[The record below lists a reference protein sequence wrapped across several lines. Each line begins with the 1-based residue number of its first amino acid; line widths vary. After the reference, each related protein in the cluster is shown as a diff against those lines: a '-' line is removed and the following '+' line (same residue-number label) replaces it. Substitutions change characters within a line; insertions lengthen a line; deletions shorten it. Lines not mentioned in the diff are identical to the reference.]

1 MSYKEQLKDFKRRN
15 KTSRPTKAK
24 KEGFDTPEAYIK
36 HLEDLITK
44 EETTTT
50 NVKTKVKKVSSKK
63 IVEKTTEKKPKKVI
77 KTVVKKTTKDEK
89 ISTDVKT
96 IHYVDVLD
104 TSVSMNDK
112 QKFTNAVE
120 GLNKALQTLIE
131 SFDKDLKKGIRSLY
145 TRVLFNSSSNIS
157 IPILICPPRADL
169 KLTQKFTNGA
179 STALNDAIIE
189 TIKTMFAHAKPEDK
203 VVINIYTDGSEN
215 GSKKGIGDTTRL
227 IREAK
232 GKGYVITFIGTNL
245 DVEKI
250 IKFYEIDESNTLA
263 YDNTGESLKKAL
275 DQTILSRQEYSE
287 NVSKGLDTNKGFYKK
302 TIQNNI

>member
-1 MSYKEQLKDFKRRN
+1 MSYREQLKDFKRRN
-15 KTSRPTKAK
+15 KASRPAKAK

-36 HLEDLITK
+36 HLEDLIAK
-44 EETTTT
+44 EETTNTD
-50 NVKTKVKKVSSKK
+50 VKTEVKKVSSKK
-63 IVEKTTEKKPKKVI
+63 IVEEKTEEKPKKVTKV
-77 KTVVKKTTKDEK
+77 KTEKKTEDKK

-104 TSVSMNDK
+104 TSASMNAYK
-112 QKFTNAVE
+112 KFKNAVE
-120 GLNKALQTLIE
+120 GLNKALQTLVKSSE
-131 SFDKDLKKGIRSLY
+131 GDLKKGIRNLY
-145 TRVLFNSSSNIS
+145 TRVLFDSSSNIS
-157 IPILICPPRADL
+157 IPILICPPRANL
-169 KLTQKFTNGA
+169 KIDQKFANGA

-189 TIKTMFAHAKPEDK
+189 TIKTMFAHAKPDDK

-232 GKGYVITFIGTNL
+232 EKGYVITFIGTDY

-263 YDNTGESLKKAL
+263 YDNTGEGLKKAL

-287 NVSKGLDTNKGFYKK
+287 NVSKGLDTNRGFYKK
-302 TIQNNI
+302 LSK